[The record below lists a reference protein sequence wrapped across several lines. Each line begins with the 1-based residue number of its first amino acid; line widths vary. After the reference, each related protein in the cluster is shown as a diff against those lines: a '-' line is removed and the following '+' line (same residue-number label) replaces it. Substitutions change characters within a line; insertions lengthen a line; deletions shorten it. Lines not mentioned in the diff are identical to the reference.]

1 MRKKMTWILTVLL
14 LLAAMPAVTATSLWS
29 DAGSAAT
36 MFSDRKARNVGDT
49 ITIIVEE
56 QTSAANRA
64 DTNTKKDSNVNMGA
78 GSGFLLKAVG
88 GASNTYG
95 DKYASSGST
104 SRSNSLTAKITAQV
118 IEVKPNGNLVI
129 SGKQTIKVNGEDQK
143 ISVTGTVRPED
154 ISPDNTVYST
164 ALADS
169 NVQVNGKGVLAS
181 KQKPG
186 LLHRLFGWLF

>member
-14 LLAAMPAVTATSLWS
+14 LAAMPTVTATSLWS
-29 DAGSAAT
+29 DTGSAAM
-36 MFSDRKARNVGDT
+36 MFSDRKARNIGDT

-56 QTSAANRA
+56 QTSAANTA
-64 DTNTKKDSNVNMGA
+64 NTSTKKDSNVNMGA
-78 GSGFLLKAVG
+78 GSGFLLKAVA
-88 GASNTYG
+88 GASNSYS
-95 DKYASSGST
+95 DKYASAGST

-154 ISPDNTVYST
+154 ISPDNMVYST

-181 KQKPG
+181 KQKHG
-186 LLHRLFGWLF
+186 VLHRLFGWLF

>member
-14 LLAAMPAVTATSLWS
+14 LAAMPTVTATSLWS
-29 DAGSAAT
+29 DTGSAAT

-56 QTSAANRA
+56 QTSAENTA
-64 DTNTKKDSNVNMGA
+64 DTSTKKDSSVNMGA
-78 GSGFLLKAVG
+78 GSGFLLKAVA
-88 GASNTYG
+88 GASNSYA
-95 DKYASSGST
+95 DKYATTGST
-104 SRSNSLTAKITAQV
+104 SRTNSLTAKITAQV

-143 ISVTGTVRPED
+143 ITVSGTVRPED

-169 NVQVNGKGVLAS
+169 NVQVNGKGVLAG

-186 LLHRLFGWLF
+186 LLHRIFGWLF

>member
-14 LLAAMPAVTATSLWS
+14 LAAMPTVTATSLWS
-29 DAGSAAT
+29 DTGSAAT

-56 QTSAANRA
+56 QTSAENTA
-64 DTNTKKDSNVNMGA
+64 DTSTKKDSNVNMGA
-78 GSGFLLKAVG
+78 GSGFLLKAVA
-88 GASNTYG
+88 GASNSYA
-95 DKYASSGST
+95 DKYASTGST
-104 SRSNSLTAKITAQV
+104 SRTNSLTAKITAQV
-118 IEVKPNGNLVI
+118 MEVKPNGNLVI

-143 ISVTGTVRPED
+143 ITVTGTVRPED

-169 NVQVNGKGVLAS
+169 NVQVNGKGVLAR

>member
-1 MRKKMTWILTVLL
+1 MRKKMTWLL
-14 LLAAMPAVTATSLWS
+14 AMLLFAAMPAATATSLWS
-29 DAGSAAT
+29 DTGAAAL

-56 QTSAANRA
+56 QTSAVNKA
-64 DTNTKKDSNVNMGA
+64 DTSTKKDSNVNMGA
-78 GSGFLLKAVG
+78 GSGFLLKSVA
-88 GASNTYG
+88 GASNSYA
-95 DKYASSGST
+95 DKYASTGST

-169 NVQVNGKGVLAS
+169 NVQVNGKGVLAA

-186 LLHRLFGWLF
+186 FLHRLFGWLF